1 MKILRYGFIQFKRM
15 IKDIKVIGFMLIM
28 PLVVI
33 TIINFAI
40 KSGGGSTI
48 MVDAA
53 FNVEDN
59 GKEGKQLLEELK
71 IPTKSIFYKDKDKA
85 VESLNKN
92 DVVAV
97 YEIPKNFSEK
107 IKKGEKPEIK
117 AYKKEIGNG
126 TLPIEKSLNNNI
138 NKKVRE
144 NLLINKNI
152 IKSKN
157 ELDNNS
163 VKTVIEN
170 TKNVEEGAFLVLS
183 LIINFIIF
191 SANNVSSEILN
202 FKKQN
207 ILKRAITTSNRGF
220 EIIGGIYLGM
230 ILIQSFVYMS
240 VYICG
245 KFIVGYSF
253 DNLAFILINTI
264 VASIFSVSL
273 GVFVTRLFQNESVV
287 ALAVNIVGISTTFL
301 SLHSMGVMGLS
312 MSKSPWILLNIGK
325 FTPQYWIF
333 DSIKNSSIFPNI
345 FIVILMSLVLFTAG
359 NIKVRDFATN

>member
-1 MKILRYGFIQFKRM
+1 M
-15 IKDIKVIGFMLIM
+15 
-28 PLVVI
+28 
-33 TIINFAI
+33 
-40 KSGGGSTI
+40 
-48 MVDAA
+48 
-53 FNVEDN
+53 
-59 GKEGKQLLEELK
+59 
-71 IPTKSIFYKDKDKA
+71 
-85 VESLNKN
+85 
-92 DVVAV
+92 
-97 YEIPKNFSEK
+97 
-107 IKKGEKPEIK
+107 
-117 AYKKEIGNG
+117 
-126 TLPIEKSLNNNI
+126 
-138 NKKVRE
+138 
-144 NLLINKNI
+144 
-152 IKSKN
+152 
-157 ELDNNS
+157 
-163 VKTVIEN
+163 KTVIEN